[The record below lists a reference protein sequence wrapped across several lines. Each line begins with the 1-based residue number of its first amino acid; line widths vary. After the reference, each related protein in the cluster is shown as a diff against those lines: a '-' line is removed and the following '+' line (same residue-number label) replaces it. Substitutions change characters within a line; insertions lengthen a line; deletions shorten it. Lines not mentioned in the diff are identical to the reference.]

1 MQKTVIPEELKS
13 PAMDVVFSMPSLDI
27 DDKVSMLGQM
37 TKRYFGQEY
46 NGEILRAAVMEALR
60 TY

>member
-1 MQKTVIPEELKS
+1 MTVNTVPAELKA
-13 PAMDVVFSMPSLDI
+13 PAMDVVFSMPSLNV

-46 NGEILRAAVMEALR
+46 NQEVLRAAVQEALR